1 MRLTVQENFP
11 TTMCSLHTLLPPPF
25 PSPPPPPSILG
36 LEVSSSR
43 RSSLT
48 QTGLGSFASSHAHGS
63 APPCSPLH
71 TTHTHVCTHTRTHR
85 AFITVTYFASL
96 SFSLD
101 KGHFCVGFQQ
111 IAWYKKGS
119 QHLLRE

>member
-11 TTMCSLHTLLPPPF
+11 TTMCSLRTLLPP

-71 TTHTHVCTHTRTHR
+71 TTHLHAHAHTHTCAHTNAHAHTER
-85 AFITVTYFASL
+85 SL
-96 SFSLD
+96 
-101 KGHFCVGFQQ
+101 Q
-111 IAWYKKGS
+111 
-119 QHLLRE
+119 